1 MPVSTVQLCPS
12 APVPI
17 CPSAPV
23 PTAGPAG
30 ASGSGSVVERLL
42 AKEKVAG
49 SNPVFRSMLPQAAR
63 LFGEWANRASAP
75 AAATPPPPRRR
86 SSAGRRYHPFPA
98 ARSASFDSTLPWR
111 IVPEWRN
118 GRRGG
123 LKIRWGITPCQF
135 DSDLR
140 HHPDLGC
147 HPDLRRHADLWCR
160 PDLMFPVPRRPGCRP
175 GLAPA
180 FRGRATDVRPLA
192 LGHFPRAAVG
202 RIVASA
208 SPVNPPRRDSQAN
221 GAVPC
226 MKRRWQVV
234 CGCGAWPRTGTG
246 PSPQP

>member
-49 SNPVFRSMLPQAAR
+49 SNPVFRSMLP
-63 LFGEWANRASAP
+63 
-75 AAATPPPPRRR
+75 RRR
-86 SSAGRRYHPFPA
+86 APFASGLIGRAPRCRHTPRKRSYTGRRHHPFPA
-98 ARSASFDSTLPWR
+98 ARSACFDSTLPWR

-140 HHPDLGC
+140 HHPDLWRHPDFRR

-160 PDLMFPVPRRPGCRP
+160 PDLMFPVPRRPDA
-175 GLAPA
+175 AP
-180 FRGRATDVRPLA
+180 
-192 LGHFPRAAVG
+192 LGIRL
-202 RIVASA
+202 
-208 SPVNPPRRDSQAN
+208 
-221 GAVPC
+221 
-226 MKRRWQVV
+226 
-234 CGCGAWPRTGTG
+234 
-246 PSPQP
+246 PQTSN

>member
-49 SNPVFRSMLPQAAR
+49 SNPVFRSMLPR
-63 LFGEWANRASAP
+63 RRAPLASGLIGRAP
-75 AAATPPPPRRR
+75 RCRHTPRRR

-98 ARSASFDSTLPWR
+98 ARSACLDSTLPWR

-140 HHPDLGC
+140 HQPDLRRPDLGR
-147 HPDLRRHADLWCR
+147 HPDLRRHADL
-160 PDLMFPVPRRPGCRP
+160 RRHLTSGATLISCSHYPAGRDAAPPGIR
-175 GLAPA
+175 L
-180 FRGRATDVRPLA
+180 GRTS
-192 LGHFPRAAVG
+192 G
-202 RIVASA
+202 
-208 SPVNPPRRDSQAN
+208 
-221 GAVPC
+221 
-226 MKRRWQVV
+226 
-234 CGCGAWPRTGTG
+234 
-246 PSPQP
+246 

>member
-49 SNPVFRSMLPQAAR
+49 SNPVFRSMLPR
-63 LFGEWANRASAP
+63 RRAPLASGLIGREP
-75 AAATPPPPRRR
+75 RCRHTPRRR
-86 SSAGRRYHPFPA
+86 SSAGRRCHPFPA
-98 ARSASFDSTLPWR
+98 AHSASFDSTLPWR

-140 HHPDLGC
+140 HHS
-147 HPDLRRHADLWCR
+147 
-160 PDLMFPVPRRPGCRP
+160 DLMFPLPRRPGCRP
-175 GLAPA
+175 GPVPPSADERLMYVPWLW
-180 FRGRATDVRPLA
+180 ATSQEQPGGVSL
-192 LGHFPRAAVG
+192 H
-202 RIVASA
+202 
-208 SPVNPPRRDSQAN
+208 PRR
-221 GAVPC
+221 
-226 MKRRWQVV
+226 R
-234 CGCGAWPRTGTG
+234 
-246 PSPQP
+246 